1 MACPPRQDFSEV
13 LALSTVQGML
23 FPHGNRAV
31 RERLRVE
38 LEVTQRKRGHL
49 SDRNVQGEVVEMRIV
64 LIRAIVL
71 TSLLVG
77 TCVGARAQSEPNI
90 VFQVDLPRQLHRW
103 SPVMSTC
110 ASFSA
115 DGKMLAVHCDGNV
128 KIWSVPEGQ
137 EVAELMHDGQP
148 LLSTAF
154 APRNMSVATLNDR
167 AVVRIWR
174 LSQGEWELAEKIERS
189 DPTCRSEDSV
199 GWSLAFS
206 PDGRFLA
213 WHDEYSKKKIHLRV
227 WDLEG
232 RKEAGEIPLHNC
244 VDRTGVMHYVG
255 FSADGEWLKTIV
267 QKRNASK
274 FVHEV
279 RTWSTRTFRSVG
291 KPLRVGL
298 DSRSYRMAS
307 QGGMIGGTGLIL
319 SADGVMRVHLT
330 PDGEKLELADMTT
343 GKKVLFPRFLAP
355 VPGAPYAPPRLRF
368 SPDRSLLAL
377 STGFMPFILLW
388 EVETGKPYARLAQ
401 PGNARATPAVF
412 SRDGRYLFTY
422 HAVSDRELGTV
433 WDLGGEGTRVP
444 EPEDDTSRYSRH

>member
-1 MACPPRQDFSEV
+1 MGWTFRF
-13 LALSTVQGML
+13 G
-23 FPHGNRAV
+23 
-31 RERLRVE
+31 
-38 LEVTQRKRGHL
+38 
-49 SDRNVQGEVVEMRIV
+49 VVV
-64 LIRAIVL
+64 
-71 TSLLVG
+71 SLLVG
-77 TCVGARAQSEPNI
+77 SCVGARAETEPSI

-103 SPVMSTC
+103 SSVMGTC

-115 DGKMLAVHCDGNV
+115 DGRVLAVHCDGNV

-137 EVAELMHDGQP
+137 EVAELIHDGHP
-148 LLSTAF
+148 LVSVVF
-154 APRNMSVATLNDR
+154 APRDMSVATLDCCG
-167 AVVRIWR
+167 AVRIWR
-174 LSQGEWELAEKIERS
+174 LSQDEWELAEKIERS
-189 DPTCRSEDSV
+189 DPTCRSECSA

-213 WHDEYSKKKIHLRV
+213 WHDRYSKKKIHLRV

-244 VDRTGVMHYVG
+244 VERRGIMHYVG
-255 FSADGEWLKTIV
+255 FSADGERLKTIV
-267 QKRNASK
+267 QKPNASK

-279 RTWSTRTFRSVG
+279 RTWSARTFRSVG

-307 QGGMIGGTGLIL
+307 QGGQIGGTGLIL
-319 SADGVMRVHLT
+319 SADGVMRAHLT

-355 VPGAPYAPPRLRF
+355 VPGGRYAPPRLRF

-377 STGFMPFILLW
+377 STGFMPYILLW
-388 EVETGKPYARLAQ
+388 EVETGKPYARLTQ
-401 PGNARATPAVF
+401 PAEARAAPAAF

-422 HAVSDRELGTV
+422 YAVSDRDVGTV

-444 EPEDDTSRYSRH
+444 EPEDDTSRYSRE